1 MNDGNLPAY
10 GNFDLRFVAGIGCT
24 ANVLIDVD
32 IGNII
37 NISIDIDIG
46 ETLVVPIDSIFH
58 FQYNTIYGQIK
69 WH

>member
-10 GNFDLRFVAGIGCT
+10 GNFVLRFVAVIGCT

-37 NISIDIDIG
+37 NISIDIG
-46 ETLVVPIDSIFH
+46 ETLVVTIDSIFH
-58 FQYNTIYGQIK
+58 FQYNIIYGQIK